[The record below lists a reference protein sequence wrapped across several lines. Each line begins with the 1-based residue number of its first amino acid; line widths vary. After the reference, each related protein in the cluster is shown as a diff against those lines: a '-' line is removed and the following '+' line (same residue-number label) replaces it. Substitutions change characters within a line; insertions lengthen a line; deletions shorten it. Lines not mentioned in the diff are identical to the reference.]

1 MNGKRDTKEDQRYA
15 HGAECGDEMILLEDT
30 RNKPGMHENIL
41 RYCQESGIV
50 IRRSKLYVGDYQIAN
65 AGSVAVDTKQ
75 GVMELA
81 GNVFQEHRRFRDECI
96 RAQEA
101 GIRLIVLVEET
112 LPNGRLDRWV
122 PPMAVRFDPGTLR
135 KAMYTMQDK
144 YGVAFRF
151 CAPEDTGRVLV
162 EYLTE
167 VRK

>member
-1 MNGKRDTKEDQRYA
+1 MSCPSPQGSGGK
-15 HGAECGDEMILLEDT
+15 ILVLLEDT
-30 RNKPGMHENIL
+30 RNKVGEHKNIL
-41 RYCQESGIV
+41 RYCQENGIV

-65 AGSVAVDTKQ
+65 AGSIAVDSKKS
-75 GVMELA
+75 VLEIA
-81 GNVFQEHRRFRDECI
+81 GNVFQEHRRFRDECL

-101 GIRLIVLVEET
+101 GIRLIILIEEA
-112 LPNGRLDRWV
+112 LPEGRLDRWV

-151 CAPEDTGRVLV
+151 CAPEDTGRVLI

>member
-1 MNGKRDTKEDQRYA
+1 MV
-15 HGAECGDEMILLEDT
+15 LLEDT
-30 RNKPGMHENIL
+30 RNKPGEHWNISD
-41 RYCQESGIV
+41 YCERNGIV
-50 IRRSKLYVGDYQIAN
+50 LRRSKLYVGDYQIAN
-65 AGSVAVDTKQ
+65 SGGIVVDSKKSVL
-75 GVMELA
+75 EIA

-101 GIRLIVLVEET
+101 GIRLIVLVEER
-112 LPNGRLDRWV
+112 LPEGRLDRWV

-151 CAPEDTGRVLV
+151 CAPEDTGRVLI

>member
-1 MNGKRDTKEDQRYA
+1 MV
-15 HGAECGDEMILLEDT
+15 LLEDT
-30 RNKPGMHENIL
+30 RNKPGEHGNISD
-41 RYCQESGIV
+41 YCERNGIV
-50 IRRSKLYVGDYQIAN
+50 LRRSKLYVGDYQIAN
-65 AGSVAVDTKQ
+65 SGGIVVDSKKSVL
-75 GVMELA
+75 EIA

-96 RAQEA
+96 RAQES
-101 GIRLIVLVEET
+101 GIRLVILIEET
-112 LPNGRLDRWV
+112 LPGGRLDRWV

-151 CAPEDTGRVLV
+151 CAPEDTGRVLI

>member
-1 MNGKRDTKEDQRYA
+1 MV
-15 HGAECGDEMILLEDT
+15 LLEDT
-30 RNKPGMHENIL
+30 RNKPGEHWNISD
-41 RYCQESGIV
+41 YCERNGIV
-50 IRRSKLYVGDYQIAN
+50 LRRSKLYVGDYQIAN